1 MLTNSHTQDTNIFA
15 CEKCDFSCS
24 KNSYWKRHIV
34 TAKHIRLTNV
44 NIFLTN
50 EAEEKKSYDCA
61 VCNKTYKSRV
71 GLWKHNKI
79 CIEKTVNEPVTTT
92 LPDVLKEPV
101 IV

>member
-1 MLTNSHTQDTNIFA
+1 MLTKKNTVNTQKFV
-15 CEKCDFSCS
+15 CEECDFKCS
-24 KNSYWKRHIV
+24 KQSYWDRHIV

-79 CIEKTVNEPVTTT
+79 CIEKTVN
-92 LPDVLKEPV
+92 
-101 IV
+101 